1 VVSNQLSVG
10 NEMSSFNNPHHI
22 YLFEMTN
29 GKQKLAYGST
39 PEDAYESLRL
49 RLTEQEVAQV
59 RQDKY
64 VKIPQ
69 RELSKHVHNLG

>member
-1 VVSNQLSVG
+1 
-10 NEMSSFNNPHHI
+10 MSSFNNPHHI

-39 PEDAYESLRL
+39 PEDAFESLRL
-49 RLTEQEVAQV
+49 RLTDAEVALVQ
-59 RQDKY
+59 KEKC